1 MVCENSTFRSSS
13 FCQMS
18 TGDFHE
24 SIAEI
29 VDDLSDTSAVSSEFP
44 HRWTPA
50 MSTPAANT
58 SEFRASAWA
67 VSTPPYDSPHIP
79 TRDGSTSARAA
90 RYRPAAITSL
100 YSALPRPPVF
110 GAVRK
115 DWP

>member
-29 VDDLSDTSAVSSEFP
+29 VDDLYDTSAVSSELP
-44 HRWTPA
+44 HRCTPA

-58 SEFRASAWA
+58 SEFRASACD
-67 VSTPPYDSPHIP
+67 VSTPPYERPQMPICEA
-79 TRDGSTSARAA
+79 STSGRVC
-90 RYRPAAITSL
+90 RYRPAAMTSL
-100 YSALPRPPVF
+100 YSALP
-110 GAVRK
+110 
-115 DWP
+115 